1 MAARLLTYL
10 PKSRRSAAVWI
21 VIAMLGALALAV
33 LGPALVAQIE
43 GDRGIAPVA
52 SSGDFEVDGI
62 DVNVTGKDSYEA
74 RQNGWREAQRLGWEK
89 LWKQNGSG
97 GAAPALSDDT
107 IDSMVSAV
115 VVEKE
120 AIGPRRYVATLGV
133 IFDRART
140 GALLGLQG
148 DRAHSAPMLVIPVM
162 YEGGAASVFEWRTP
176 WQKAWADFRTGQSV
190 IDYVRPNGAGSD
202 SLLLNAGQINRRS
215 RTWWRLILDEFGA
228 SDVVMPLARIERQ
241 WPGGPVKG
249 TFTARFGPDNRYLG
263 SFSMTAD
270 SDAAVP
276 KMMNDAIL
284 RLDGIYAQ
292 ALADGRLAPDA
303 SLNMQQKVDPAL
315 IAQILD
321 KEGITPAPAASAA
334 PAGTTG
340 ASATA
345 APAAAGSYTV
355 QFATPEPA
363 SVDAGLAGV
372 RGVPGVRSVAVS
384 SVAIGGTSVMR
395 VTYEG
400 GLDELAAA
408 LKARGWQVTLGAG
421 ALSIRK

>member
-1 MAARLLTYL
+1 MAASRLPFL
-10 PKSRRSAAVWI
+10 PKSRRSAALAI
-21 VIAMLGALALAV
+21 VVAALGALALV
-33 LGPALVAQIE
+33 LFGPALVAQIE
-43 GDRGIAPVA
+43 GDRGIAPIA

-62 DVNVTGKDSYEA
+62 EVNVTGDNSYDA

-89 LWKQNGSG
+89 LWKQNGAG
-97 GAAPALSDDT
+97 GAAPALDDGT

-120 AIGPRRYVATLGV
+120 EIGPRRYVATLGV

-148 DRAHSAPMLVIPVM
+148 DRAHSAPLLVIPVL

-176 WQKAWADFRTGQSV
+176 WQKAWAEFRTGQSV
-190 IDYVRPNGAGSD
+190 IDYVRPNGGGSD
-202 SLLLNAGQINRRS
+202 SLLLNAGQIDRRS

-228 SDVVMPLARIERQ
+228 SDVIMPLARIERQ
-241 WPGGPVKG
+241 WPGGPLKG
-249 TFTARFGPDNRYLG
+249 TFTARFGPDNRFLG

-270 SDAAVP
+270 SDAALP
-276 KMMNDAIL
+276 KMLNAAIV

-292 ALADGRLAPDA
+292 ALADGRLAPD
-303 SLNMQQKVDPAL
+303 STLNMQQKVDPAL

-321 KEGITPAPAASAA
+321 RQNLVPAPAAAPSA
-334 PAGTTG
+334 G
-340 ASATA
+340 AA
-345 APAAAGSYTV
+345 APAATQTATVTGTYTV

-363 SVDAGLAGV
+363 MVDAGLAGV
-372 RGVPGVRSVAVS
+372 RAVSGVRSVS
-384 SVAIGGTSVMR
+384 TTSVAIGGTSVMR
-395 VTYEG
+395 VTYDG

>member
-315 IAQILD
+315 ISQILD

-340 ASATA
+340 APAAA

-363 SVDAGLAGV
+363 SVDAGLGGV

>member
-1 MAARLLTYL
+1 MAASRLPFL
-10 PKSRRSAAVWI
+10 PKSRRSAALAI
-21 VIAMLGALALAV
+21 VVAALGALALV
-33 LGPALVAQIE
+33 LFGPALVAQIE
-43 GDRGIAPVA
+43 GDRGIAPIA

-62 DVNVTGKDSYEA
+62 EVNVTGDNSYDA

-89 LWKQNGSG
+89 LWKQNGAG
-97 GAAPALSDDT
+97 GAAPALDDGT

-120 AIGPRRYVATLGV
+120 EIGPRRYVATLGV

-148 DRAHSAPMLVIPVM
+148 DRAHSAPLLVIPVL

-176 WQKAWADFRTGQSV
+176 WQKAWAEFRTGQSV
-190 IDYVRPNGAGSD
+190 IDYVRPNGGGSD
-202 SLLLNAGQINRRS
+202 SLLLNAGQIDRRS

-228 SDVVMPLARIERQ
+228 SDVIMPLARIERQ
-241 WPGGPVKG
+241 WPGGPLKG
-249 TFTARFGPDNRYLG
+249 TFTARFGPDNRFLG
-263 SFSMTAD
+263 SFSMTAE
-270 SDAAVP
+270 SDAALP
-276 KMMNDAIL
+276 KMLNAAIV

-292 ALADGRLAPDA
+292 ALADGRLAPD
-303 SLNMQQKVDPAL
+303 STLNMQQKVDPAL

-321 KEGITPAPAASAA
+321 RQNLVPAPAAAPSA
-334 PAGTTG
+334 G
-340 ASATA
+340 AA
-345 APAAAGSYTV
+345 APAATQTATVTGTYTV

-363 SVDAGLAGV
+363 MVDAGLAGV
-372 RGVPGVRSVAVS
+372 RAVSGVRSVS
-384 SVAIGGTSVMR
+384 TTSVAIGGTSVMR
-395 VTYEG
+395 VTYDG

>member
-1 MAARLLTYL
+1 MAASRLPFL
-10 PKSRRSAAVWI
+10 PKSRRSAALAI
-21 VIAMLGALALAV
+21 VVAALGALALV
-33 LGPALVAQIE
+33 LFGPALVAQIE
-43 GDRGIAPVA
+43 GDRGIAPIA

-62 DVNVTGKDSYEA
+62 EVNVTGDNSYDA

-89 LWKQNGSG
+89 LWKQNGAG
-97 GAAPALSDDT
+97 GAAPALDDGT

-120 AIGPRRYVATLGV
+120 EIGPRRYVATLGV

-148 DRAHSAPMLVIPVM
+148 DRAHSAPLLVIPVL

-176 WQKAWADFRTGQSV
+176 WQKAWAEFRTGQSV
-190 IDYVRPNGAGSD
+190 IDYVRPNGGGSD
-202 SLLLNAGQINRRS
+202 SLLLNAGQIDRRS

-228 SDVVMPLARIERQ
+228 SDVIMPLARIERQ
-241 WPGGPVKG
+241 WPGGPLKG
-249 TFTARFGPDNRYLG
+249 TFTARFGPDNRFLG

-270 SDAAVP
+270 SDAALP
-276 KMMNDAIL
+276 KMLNAAIV

-292 ALADGRLAPDA
+292 ALADGRLAPD
-303 SLNMQQKVDPAL
+303 STLNMQQKVDPAL

-321 KEGITPAPAASAA
+321 RQNLVPAPAAAPSA
-334 PAGTTG
+334 G
-340 ASATA
+340 AA
-345 APAAAGSYTV
+345 APAATQTATVTGTYTV
-355 QFATPEPA
+355 QFATSEPA
-363 SVDAGLAGV
+363 MVDAGLAGV
-372 RGVPGVRSVAVS
+372 RAVSGVRSVS
-384 SVAIGGTSVMR
+384 TTSVAIGGTSVMR
-395 VTYEG
+395 VTYDG